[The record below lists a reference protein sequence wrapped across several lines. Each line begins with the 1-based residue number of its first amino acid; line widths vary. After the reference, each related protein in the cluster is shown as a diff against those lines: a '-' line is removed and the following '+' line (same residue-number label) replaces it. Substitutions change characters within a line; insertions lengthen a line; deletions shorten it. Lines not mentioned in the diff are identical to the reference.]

1 MQSNR
6 LGQWGRR
13 LDQRLIGAIIFN
25 VVLSGISLNLLN
37 TLFGWES
44 ALIQPFEG
52 LNSRN
57 VFAFVQF
64 IGFAFLGDRLMRA
77 SLSGQGQSGGRKRT
91 PKIALYF
98 LQALIY
104 VVFLS
109 LGLRLVFGQS
119 VETVLAASG
128 IFSLVLGF
136 ALRGLVSDI
145 FYGIALHLDEN
156 LSPDDWLEISYRGVD
171 YVAKLGEFDWRYTIL
186 LDYANNAIM
195 IPNSEFAHMVVKN
208 FSRPTPGTEFV
219 AKLEIPLLTDHLRI
233 LAILKNG
240 AEHAAQ
246 LGFISE
252 VPGPYVRLT
261 TVTRGI
267 GSFSIF
273 FWLPPQSNRFR
284 ARHFVMES
292 VLAFLRSA
300 GVSLQPV
307 LFQQRLNDFSTSEN
321 PSQEVV
327 RQSILAKV
335 PFFAGLTEAEVN
347 ELSTGALVRNFRP
360 GDSVITVDEPGASMF
375 VVVEGRLDVSV
386 PDSHGGQQAV
396 GRIWPGEVFGE
407 MSVFLGAPRKATVMA
422 VWSTVVLEISK
433 PTIEKLILSN
443 PGLVRSFATVIEK
456 RLTQNEAALA
466 HPKNKAS
473 ADETGS
479 QTMFKR
485 IAAFFGIS

>member
-1 MQSNR
+1 
-6 LGQWGRR
+6 L
-13 LDQRLIGAIIFN
+13 
-25 VVLSGISLNLLN
+25 
-37 TLFGWES
+37 GWES
-44 ALIQPFEG
+44 ALLQPLG
-52 LNSRN
+52 ALNSRN
-57 VFAFVQF
+57 LFAFGQF
-64 IGFAFLGDRLMRA
+64 IGFAFLADRLMRA
-77 SLSGQGQSGGRKRT
+77 ALSGQNQSGRRKRT

-104 VVFLS
+104 VIFLS

-136 ALRGLVSDI
+136 ALRGLVSDV

-208 FSRPTPGTEFV
+208 FSRPISGTEFV
-219 AKLEIPLLTDHLRI
+219 AKLEVPILTDHFRI
-233 LAILKNG
+233 LAILKNA

-246 LGFISE
+246 LGFIAE
-252 VPGPYVRLT
+252 DPGPYVRLT
-261 TVTRGI
+261 TVTRGV
-267 GSFSIF
+267 GSFNIF

-292 VLAFLRSA
+292 ALAFLRAA

-307 LFQQRLNDFSTSEN
+307 LFQHIMNDSSTSEN
-321 PSQEVV
+321 SLQPVV
-327 RQSILAKV
+327 QQAILSNL
-335 PFFAGLTEAEVN
+335 PFFAGLTETEVN
-347 ELSTGALVRNFRP
+347 ELTAGALLRSFRA
-360 GDSVITVDEPGASMF
+360 GDTVITVNEPGSSMF
-375 VVVEGRLDVSV
+375 VVMEGRLDVSV

-407 MSVFLGAPRKATVMA
+407 MSVFLGAPRKATVVATWATM
-422 VWSTVVLEISK
+422 VLEISK
-433 PTIEKLILSN
+433 PTIEKMILSN
-443 PGLVRSFATVIEK
+443 PALVRSFATVIEK
-456 RLTQNEAALA
+456 RLMQNEAALA
-466 HPKNKAS
+466 GPKNHGPAEES
-473 ADETGS
+473 GD
-479 QTMFKR
+479 QTLFKR
-485 IAAFFGIS
+485 IAAFFGMS

>member
-1 MQSNR
+1 MKSNR
-6 LGQWGRR
+6 LSQVDR
-13 LDQRLIGAIIFN
+13 RLIGAVIVN
-25 VVLSGISLNLLN
+25 LVLSCISLNFLN
-37 TLFGWES
+37 TLLGWES
-44 ALIQPFEG
+44 ALLQPFEG

-57 VFAFVQF
+57 LFAFGQF
-64 IGFAFLGDRLMRA
+64 IGFAFLADRLMRA
-77 SLSGQGQSGGRKRT
+77 ALSGQGQSGGPKRT

-104 VVFLS
+104 VIFLS

-156 LSPDDWLEISYRGVD
+156 ISPDDWLEISYRGVD

-186 LDYANNAIM
+186 LDYADNAIM

-208 FSRPTPGTEFV
+208 FSRPTSGTEFV
-219 AKLEIPLLTDHLRI
+219 AKLEVPLLTNHFRI
-233 LAILKNG
+233 LAILKNA

-246 LGFISE
+246 LGFIAE
-252 VPGPYVRLT
+252 NPGPYVRLT
-261 TVTRGI
+261 TVTRGV

-273 FWLPPQSNRFR
+273 FWLPAAANRFR

-292 VLAFLRSA
+292 ALAFLRAA

-307 LFQQRLNDFSTSEN
+307 LFQHRLNDISASEN
-321 PSQEVV
+321 PSQDVV
-327 RQSILAKV
+327 RKSILAKV
-335 PFFAGLTEAEVN
+335 PFFSGLSEAELN
-347 ELSTGALVRNFRP
+347 DLSAGASDQSFRP
-360 GDSVITVDEPGASMF
+360 GDTVIAVDEPGSSMF

-386 PDSHGGQQAV
+386 PDSHGGHHSV

-422 VWSTVVLEISK
+422 SLATVVLEISK
-433 PTIEKLILSN
+433 PTIEKIIVSN
-443 PGLVRSFATVIEK
+443 PALVNSFADVIEK
-456 RLTQNEAALA
+456 RLLQNEAAI
-466 HPKNKAS
+466 
-473 ADETGS
+473 ADTKDQGPAQESGG
-479 QTMFKR
+479 QTLFKR
-485 IAAFFGIS
+485 IAVFFGIS

>member
-1 MQSNR
+1 MQIDLR
-6 LGQWGRR
+6 GQVDR
-13 LDQRLIGAIIFN
+13 RLIGAIVVN
-25 VVLSGISLNLLN
+25 LVLSFISLNFLN
-37 TLFGWES
+37 TFLGWES
-44 ALIQPFEG
+44 ALLHPFEG
-52 LNSRN
+52 LNARN
-57 VFAFVQF
+57 LFAFGQF
-64 IGFAFLGDRLMRA
+64 VGFAFLADRLMRA
-77 SLSGQGQSGGRKRT
+77 ALSGQGPSGGHKRT

-104 VVFLS
+104 VIFLS

-171 YVAKLGEFDWRYTIL
+171 YVARLGEFDWRYTVL

-208 FSRPTPGTEFV
+208 FSRPTPGTEFL
-219 AKLEIPLLTDHLRI
+219 AKLEIPLLTDHSRI
-233 LAILKNG
+233 LAILKNA

-246 LGFISE
+246 LGFVAE
-252 VPGPYVRLT
+252 DPGPYVRLT

-267 GSFSIF
+267 GLFSIF

-292 VLAFLRSA
+292 ALAFLRAA
-300 GVSLQPV
+300 GISLQPV
-307 LFQQRLNDFSTSEN
+307 LFQHRLSGFSTSEN
-321 PSQEVV
+321 PSQDAV

-335 PFFAGLTEAEVN
+335 PFFAGLSEVEVN
-347 ELSTGALVRNFRP
+347 ELSSGALVRNFRA
-360 GDSVITVDEPGASMF
+360 GDTVILVDEPGSSMF

-386 PDSHGGQQAV
+386 PDSHGGQHAV

-407 MSVFLGAPRKATVMA
+407 MSVFLGAPRKATVVA
-422 VWSTVVLEISK
+422 TWSTVVLEISK

-443 PGLVRSFATVIEK
+443 PALVRSFAAVIEK
-456 RLTQNEAALA
+456 RLMQNEAALA
-466 HPKNKAS
+466 HPKTKGPA
-473 ADETGS
+473 EEPGG
-479 QTMFKR
+479 QTLFKR

>member
-6 LGQWGRR
+6 HIQ
-13 LDQRLIGAIIFN
+13 LDRKLIGAIIVN
-25 VVLSGISLNLLN
+25 LVLSFISLKFLGTFL
-37 TLFGWES
+37 GWES
-44 ALIQPFEG
+44 ALLQPFDG

-57 VFAFVQF
+57 LFAFGQF
-64 IGFAFLGDRLMRA
+64 IGFAFLADRLMRA
-77 SLSGQGQSGGRKRT
+77 TLSGQGKSGGRKRT

-171 YVAKLGEFDWRYTIL
+171 YVAKLGEFDWRYTVL

-208 FSRPTPGTEFV
+208 FSKPTAGTEFV
-219 AKLEIPLLTDHLRI
+219 AKLEVPLLTDHFRI
-233 LAILKNG
+233 LAILKNA
-240 AEHAAQ
+240 AEHAAK

-252 VPGPYVRLT
+252 DPGPYVRLT
-261 TVTRGI
+261 TVTRGV

-292 VLAFLRSA
+292 ALAFLRAA

-307 LFQQRLNDFSTSEN
+307 LFQHRLNDFNTSEN
-321 PSQEVV
+321 PEQDAV
-327 RQSILAKV
+327 RKSILAKV
-335 PFFAGLTEAEVN
+335 PFFAGLSETEVT
-347 ELSTGALVRNFRP
+347 ELSSGALVRSFRP
-360 GDSVITVDEPGASMF
+360 GDHVMVFDEPGHSMF

-386 PDSHGGQQAV
+386 PDSHGVLQVV
-396 GRIWPGEVFGE
+396 GRIWPGEVLGE
-407 MSVFLGAPRKATVMA
+407 MSVFLGAPRKATVVA
-422 VWSTVVLEISK
+422 TWATVVLEISK
-433 PTIEKLILSN
+433 PTIEKIILTN
-443 PGLVRSFATVIEK
+443 PALVRSFADVIDK
-456 RLTQNEAALA
+456 RLHQIEAALSN
-466 HPKNKAS
+466 PRTKGP

-479 QTMFKR
+479 QTLFKR
-485 IAAFFGIS
+485 IGAFFGIS

>member
-6 LGQWGRR
+6 RDP
-13 LDQRLIGAIIFN
+13 LDRRLIGA
-25 VVLSGISLNLLN
+25 VVINLVLAGISLNFLN
-37 TLFGWES
+37 TFLGWES
-44 ALIQPFEG
+44 PLLQPFGG

-57 VFAFVQF
+57 LFAFGQF
-64 IGFAFLGDRLMRA
+64 IGFAFLADRLMRA
-77 SLSGQGQSGGRKRT
+77 ALSGQGPSGGRKRT

-171 YVAKLGEFDWRYTIL
+171 YVARLGEFDWRYTVL

-208 FSRPTPGTEFV
+208 FSRPTSGTEFV
-219 AKLEIPLLTDHLRI
+219 AKLEVPLLTDHFRI
-233 LAILKNG
+233 LAILKNA
-240 AEHAAQ
+240 AEHAAH

-252 VPGPYVRLT
+252 DPGPYVRLT
-261 TVTRGI
+261 TVTRGV

-292 VLAFLRSA
+292 ALAFLRAA

-307 LFQQRLNDFSTSEN
+307 LFQHRLNDCSSSEN
-321 PSQEVV
+321 PAQDVV
-327 RQSILAKV
+327 RQAILAKV
-335 PFFAGLTEAEVN
+335 PFFAGLTEVEVN
-347 ELSTGALVRNFRP
+347 ELSSGALVRSFRP
-360 GDSVITVDEPGASMF
+360 GDTVIVVDEPGSSMF

-407 MSVFLGAPRKATVMA
+407 MSVFLGAPRKATVVA
-422 VWSTVVLEISK
+422 TWSTTVLEISK
-433 PTIEKLILSN
+433 PTIEKMILSN
-443 PGLVRSFATVIEK
+443 PALVRSFAAVIEK
-456 RLTQNEAALA
+456 RLMQNEAALA
-466 HPKNKAS
+466 HPKKKGPGEES
-473 ADETGS
+473 GS
-479 QTMFKR
+479 QTLLKR
-485 IAAFFGIS
+485 IAVFFGIS

>member
-1 MQSNR
+1 MNSNR
-6 LGQWGRR
+6 PSQ
-13 LDQRLIGAIIFN
+13 LDRRLIGAVVIN
-25 VVLSGISLNLLN
+25 LVLSWISLEFLN
-37 TLFGWES
+37 TFLGWES
-44 ALIQPFEG
+44 ALLQPFEG

-57 VFAFVQF
+57 LFAFGQF
-64 IGFAFLGDRLMRA
+64 IGFAFLVDRLMRSA
-77 SLSGQGQSGGRKRT
+77 LSGQGKSGGRKRT

-136 ALRGLVSDI
+136 ALRGLVADI

-171 YVAKLGEFDWRYTIL
+171 YVAKLGEFDWRYTVL

-208 FSRPTPGTEFV
+208 FSKPTSGTEFV
-219 AKLEIPLLTDHLRI
+219 AKLEVPLLADHFRI
-233 LAILKNG
+233 LAILKNA
-240 AEHAAQ
+240 AEHTAQ

-252 VPGPYVRLT
+252 DPSPYVRLT
-261 TVTRGI
+261 TVTRGV

-292 VLAFLRSA
+292 ALAFLRAA

-307 LFQQRLNDFSTSEN
+307 LFQHRLNDFSTSEN
-321 PSQEVV
+321 PEQDAV
-327 RQSILAKV
+327 RKSILAKV
-335 PFFAGLTEAEVN
+335 PFFAGLSEAEVS
-347 ELSTGALVRNFRP
+347 ELSSGALVRSFRP
-360 GDSVITVDEPGASMF
+360 GDHVMVFDEPGHSMF

-386 PDSHGGQQAV
+386 PDSHGVLQVV
-396 GRIWPGEVFGE
+396 GRIWPGEIIGE
-407 MSVFLGAPRKATVMA
+407 MSVFLGAPRKATVVA
-422 VWSTVVLEISK
+422 TWATVVLEISK
-433 PTIEKLILSN
+433 PTIEKIILTN
-443 PGLVRSFATVIEK
+443 PALVRSFADVIDK
-456 RLTQNEAALA
+456 RLHQIEAALSNA
-466 HPKNKAS
+466 KPKGPEEDS
-473 ADETGS
+473 SS
-479 QTMFKR
+479 QPLFKR

>member
-1 MQSNR
+1 MQTNR
-6 LGQWGRR
+6 VGQ
-13 LDQRLIGAIIFN
+13 LDRRLIGAIVIN
-25 VVLSGISLNLLN
+25 LVLSCISLNFLN
-37 TLFGWES
+37 TFFGWES
-44 ALIQPFEG
+44 ALIKPFEG
-52 LNSRN
+52 LNARN
-57 VFAFVQF
+57 LFAFGQF
-64 IGFAFLGDRLMRA
+64 IGFAFLADRLMRA
-77 SLSGQGQSGGRKRT
+77 TLGGQAQSGKRKKT

-156 LSPDDWLEISYRGVD
+156 LAPDDWLEISYRGVD
-171 YVAKLGEFDWRYTIL
+171 YVAQLGEFDWRYTVL

-208 FSRPTPGTEFV
+208 FSRPTSGTEFV
-219 AKLEIPLLTDHLRI
+219 AKLEIPIMTDHFRI
-233 LAILKNG
+233 LAILKNA

-261 TVTRGI
+261 TVTRGV
-267 GSFSIF
+267 GLFSIF

-292 VLAFLRSA
+292 TLAFLRAA

-307 LFQQRLNDFSTSEN
+307 LFQHRLTDFSMSEN
-321 PSQEVV
+321 PSQDVV
-327 RQSILAKV
+327 RQAILAKV
-335 PFFAGLTEAEVN
+335 PFFAGLTETEVN
-347 ELSTGALVRNFRP
+347 ELSAGALVRNFRP
-360 GDSVITVDEPGASMF
+360 GDTVISVDEPGSSMF
-375 VVVEGRLDVSV
+375 VVVEGRLDVFV
-386 PDSHGGQQAV
+386 PDARGGQQAV

-422 VWSTVVLEISK
+422 TWTTMVLEISK
-433 PTIEKLILSN
+433 PTIEKMILSN
-443 PGLVRSFATVIEK
+443 PALVRSFATVIEK
-456 RLTQNEAALA
+456 RLMQNEAALA
-466 HPKNKAS
+466 DPKNHGPAEES
-473 ADETGS
+473 GD
-479 QTMFKR
+479 QTLFKR
-485 IAAFFGIS
+485 IAAFFGMS

>member
-1 MQSNR
+1 
-6 LGQWGRR
+6 
-13 LDQRLIGAIIFN
+13 
-25 VVLSGISLNLLN
+25 
-37 TLFGWES
+37 
-44 ALIQPFEG
+44 
-52 LNSRN
+52 
-57 VFAFVQF
+57 
-64 IGFAFLGDRLMRA
+64 
-77 SLSGQGQSGGRKRT
+77 
-91 PKIALYF
+91 
-98 LQALIY
+98 
-104 VVFLS
+104 
-109 LGLRLVFGQS
+109 
-119 VETVLAASG
+119 
-128 IFSLVLGF
+128 
-136 ALRGLVSDI
+136 
-145 FYGIALHLDEN
+145 
-156 LSPDDWLEISYRGVD
+156 
-171 YVAKLGEFDWRYTIL
+171 
-186 LDYANNAIM
+186 
-195 IPNSEFAHMVVKN
+195 
-208 FSRPTPGTEFV
+208 
-219 AKLEIPLLTDHLRI
+219 
-233 LAILKNG
+233 
-240 AEHAAQ
+240 
-246 LGFISE
+246 
-252 VPGPYVRLT
+252 
-261 TVTRGI
+261 
-267 GSFSIF
+267 
-273 FWLPPQSNRFR
+273 
-284 ARHFVMES
+284 MES

-347 ELSTGALVRNFRP
+347 ELSAGALVRNFRP